1 MYGVDF
7 THRMRYNKGM
17 KLNYDKKSKDP
28 TYFIQ
33 KGFRIGSKTTTKNIA
48 RIGKH
53 SELLMITDD
62 PLAYAREQVAKYNRE
77 EKEGRVSME
86 VKIDFN
92 EKIKITNNSASSSSS
107 LNIGYFF
114 LQQLYHQL
122 AVGSF
127 LKRSPLIPGSP
138 LTLTL

>member
-1 MYGVDF
+1 MYGIGF

-92 EKIKITNNSASSSSS
+92 QKITT
-107 LNIGYFF
+107 
-114 LQQLYHQL
+114 LQL
-122 AVGSF
+122 F
-127 LKRSPLIPGSP
+127 EKRITHRIL
-138 LTLTL
+138 